1 METDIYNNINVMKR
15 LILIAI
21 LTCSVIFHASAQER
35 LTVSVADPEGLEQE
49 NAVTT
54 LTSNLRQALVLN
66 DAASDNSRFVLES
79 QVALLSTDVTRTAP
93 AMFVSELEISLTV
106 KDTVSHDILSQTS
119 FTVKGISDNEKSSVM
134 DAVRK
139 VKARD
144 PKLRALINQA
154 KQYFEEHIY

>member
-1 METDIYNNINVMKR
+1 MKR
-15 LILIAI
+15 FLSIAA
-21 LTCSVIFHASAQER
+21 LTFFSIIMASAQER
-35 LTVSVADPEGLEQE
+35 LTISVDAPEGLEQE

-66 DAASDNSRFVLES
+66 DAASDGSRFVLQT
-79 QVALLSTDVTRTAP
+79 QVAILSTDITRTAP
-93 AMFVSELEISLTV
+93 SMFVTELEISLAV

-119 FTVKGISDNEKSSVM
+119 FTVKGISDNEKSSIK

-144 PKLRALINQA
+144 PKLRTLINQA